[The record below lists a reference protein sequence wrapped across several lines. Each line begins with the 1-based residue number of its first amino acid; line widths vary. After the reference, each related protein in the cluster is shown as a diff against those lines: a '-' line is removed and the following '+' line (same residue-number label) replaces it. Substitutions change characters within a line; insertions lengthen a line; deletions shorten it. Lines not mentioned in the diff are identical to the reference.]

1 MVAEARM
8 DFNPEQCRN
17 ETEVESKFLIRYLLP
32 ALGYSPDAWFQ
43 EVALGQ
49 IRLDLMAFAAQV
61 MPFSAWGSPP
71 IRLILEA
78 KHPERNLDAHARQ
91 LRHYLSTLE
100 VRHGLLTNG
109 REVRLYEWHAG
120 QFREVLRCRGRETPA
135 HLPTLQTLV
144 GRSPTDTPEESA
156 MSVVPPR
163 EAEASAPAPR
173 PPAPPT
179 PSEKKESAMKTIA
192 IYHNKGGVGK
202 TTTVVNLAAA
212 LAKRGLRVLVVDLD
226 SQANTTFAMGLAAFE
241 DEAQDDLADCHVGHM
256 LFQLDSSF
264 VEDVARK
271 SRFSEPAIDV
281 VPSHISLMGMEAPLN
296 ARSSAPISLMKKLQL
311 VQHRYDVVLID
322 TPPSLNLF
330 ARVALIAADYLII
343 PSDLKPFAN
352 QGLLNVQAL
361 IKDVNDL
368 RSIASKEPLEVV
380 GVLPTKISTNSSFVK
395 ASLPRRRQ
403 TVTERYGVPVMAST
417 IFERE
422 DAAKCTEQ
430 LQTVNGAEV
439 PAPRSVLDYKPQST
453 SAEEFRAL
461 ADEVVA
467 ATGLRVAEVAR

>member
-1 MVAEARM
+1 M

-32 ALGYSPDAWFQ
+32 ALGYAPDAWFQ
-43 EVALGQ
+43 EVALGR
-49 IRLDLMAFAAQV
+49 IRLDLMVFGAQV
-61 MPFSAWGSPP
+61 MPFAAWGASP

-78 KHPERNLDAHARQ
+78 KHPARPLDAHLGQ

-120 QFREVLRCRGRETPA
+120 RFHELLRCRGRETPA
-135 HLPTLQTLV
+135 HLPTLQALV
-144 GRSPTDTPEESA
+144 GRSPSDSPEDAA

-163 EAEASAPAPR
+163 EAETAPPAAR
-173 PPAPPT
+173 PPQGHRPTPPT
-179 PSEKKESAMKTIA
+179 PSEKKESTMKTIA

-212 LAKRGLRVLVVDLD
+212 LAKQGLRVLVVDLD
-226 SQANTTFAMGLAAFE
+226 SQANTTFAMGLAPFE
-241 DEAQDDLADCHVGHM
+241 DEEQDDLAERHVGH
-256 LFQLDSSF
+256 LLLQSESAF
-264 VEDVARK
+264 VEDVARP
-271 SRFSEPAIDV
+271 SRFCDPGIDV
-281 VPSHISLMGMEAPLN
+281 VPAHISLMGMEAPLN
-296 ARSSAPISLMKKLQL
+296 ARANANYTLMAKLAR
-311 VQHRYDVVLID
+311 VAHRYDVVLID

-330 ARVALIAADYLII
+330 ARVALIAADHVII

-352 QGLLNVQAL
+352 QGLLNVKTL
-361 IKDVNDL
+361 LEDVNAA
-368 RSIASKEPLEVV
+368 RGIAGKPPVDVL
-380 GVLPTKISTNSSFVK
+380 GVLPTKISTNAGFVK
-395 ASLPRRRQ
+395 ASLPRRREV
-403 TVTERYGVPVMAST
+403 VTARYGVRVMT
-417 IFERE
+417 TMIFERE

-430 LQTVNGAEV
+430 MTFHNGAEV

-461 ADEVVA
+461 ADEVVK
-467 ATGLRVAEVAR
+467 ATGLRLAEAAR

>member
-1 MVAEARM
+1 M

-32 ALGYSPDAWFQ
+32 ALGYTPDAWFQ
-43 EVALGQ
+43 EVALGRV
-49 IRLDLMAFAAQV
+49 RLDLMAFAAQV

-78 KHPERNLDAHARQ
+78 KHPARGLDAHAGQ

-109 REVRLYEWHAG
+109 REVRLYEWHADR
-120 QFREVLRCRGRETPA
+120 FREVLRCRGQDTPA

-144 GRSPTDTPEESA
+144 GRSLTVSPEESP
-156 MSVVPPR
+156 MSVIPPR
-163 EAEASAPAPR
+163 EAEGATPR
-173 PPAPPT
+173 PPVPPT
-179 PSEKKESAMKTIA
+179 MSEQKESAMKTIA

-241 DEAQDDLADCHVGHM
+241 DEEQDDLAENHVGN
-256 LFQLDSSF
+256 LLLQSESAF
-264 VEDVARK
+264 VEDVVRE
-271 SRFSEPAIDV
+271 SRFCDPGIDV
-281 VPSHISLMGMEAPLN
+281 VPAHISLMGMEAPLN
-296 ARSSAPISLMKKLQL
+296 ARANANYTLMAKLAR

-330 ARVALIAADYLII
+330 ARVALIAADHVII

-352 QGLLNVQAL
+352 QGLLNVQKL
-361 IKDVNDL
+361 LHDVNEA
-368 RSIASKEPLEVV
+368 RSIAGKPPVDVL
-380 GVLPTKISTNSSFVK
+380 GVLPTKISTNASFVK
-395 ASLPRRRQ
+395 ASLPRRREV
-403 TVTERYGVPVMAST
+403 VTARYGVRVMDT
-417 IFERE
+417 MIFERE

-430 LQTVNGAEV
+430 TTFYNGAEL
-439 PAPRSVLDYKPQST
+439 PAPRSVLDFKPQST
-453 SAEEFRAL
+453 SAEEFRRL

-467 ATGLRVAEVAR
+467 MTGLRLAEVAR